1 MKPVIDASGAKMAP
15 KVSILIPTHNRPDYF
30 EIALSSALAQTYSNI
45 EIIISD
51 NSDDDRTM
59 AKIPG
64 YQATHPQLVY
74 LRTRNTIGLQNF
86 FNAHRLATGDYIAY
100 LMDDDAFH
108 PEKVERMVRYFE
120 ASPNIGLVTSFRRL
134 IDGAGNFLPQM
145 PGTEK
150 LFESDTFIS
159 GTSFGK
165 HILQQGSNVIGEP
178 TTAMFRRK
186 DAPLGIGWFQE
197 KQYRLLT
204 DVASWLSILAHS
216 DCVYISDALSYFRL
230 HDSQDQKTSNNVR
243 LRASI
248 EWMNLLLDAEEV
260 GSFFVDENEYL
271 ELLTLKM
278 ESLKAYIANTDIR
291 IQNDEQ
297 ITQDLASIISRTE
310 QRLGLLE

>member
-1 MKPVIDASGAKMAP
+1 MKPVTEASGAKTAP

-30 EIALSSALAQTYSNI
+30 EVALSSALAQTYKNI

-51 NSDDDRTM
+51 NSDDDRTLE
-59 AKIPG
+59 KIPS
-64 YQATHPQLVY
+64 YQAAHPELIY

-108 PEKVERMVRYFE
+108 PEKVDRMVRYFE

-145 PGTEK
+145 PGTER
-150 LFESDTFIS
+150 LFESDTLIN
-159 GTSFGK
+159 GQSFGK

-186 DAPLGIGWFQE
+186 DAPLGIGWFQK

-216 DCVYISDALSYFRL
+216 DCVYISDALSYFRI

-248 EWMNLLLDAEEV
+248 EWMNLLLDAEGV
-260 GSFFVDENEYL
+260 GSFFADETEYIG
-271 ELLTLKM
+271 LLALKL
-278 ESLKAYIANTDIR
+278 ESLKAYIASPEITA
-291 IQNDEQ
+291 QNDEQ
-297 ITQDLASIISRTE
+297 TTQDLASVISRAD
-310 QRLGLLE
+310 QRLGSLQ